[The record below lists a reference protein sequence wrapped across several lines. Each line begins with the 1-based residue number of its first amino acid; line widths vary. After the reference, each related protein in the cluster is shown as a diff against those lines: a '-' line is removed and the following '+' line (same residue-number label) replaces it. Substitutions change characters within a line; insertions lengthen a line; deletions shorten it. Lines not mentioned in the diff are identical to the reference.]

1 MVPVFQQP
9 WKRRT
14 REPSLSRG
22 GGGCFTRDGTLNGLR
37 GKRFCAE
44 SWKGRRLEKPQSR
57 QKEQGEYKGREL
69 RTGLCQGAEGVM
81 GKEAGEV
88 DGSNLE
94 GSSLQVTMGVFI
106 GTVVKDPDLLK

>member
-1 MVPVFQQP
+1 M
-9 WKRRT
+9 
-14 REPSLSRG
+14 
-22 GGGCFTRDGTLNGLR
+22 
-37 GKRFCAE
+37 
-44 SWKGRRLEKPQSR
+44 
-57 QKEQGEYKGREL
+57 
-69 RTGLCQGAEGVM
+69 M